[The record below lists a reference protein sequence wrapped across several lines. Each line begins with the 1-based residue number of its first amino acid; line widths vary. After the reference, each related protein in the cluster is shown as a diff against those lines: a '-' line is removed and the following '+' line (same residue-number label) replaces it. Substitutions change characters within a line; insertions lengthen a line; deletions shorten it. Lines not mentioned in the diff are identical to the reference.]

1 MVALALAAGATA
13 CAPSDQTPAAAQQ
26 MASRVDSAV
35 PREVALARFRACCAR
50 VDSLSGGESSRDA
63 LIRHFVRSIET
74 RDTAALRR
82 MLLNQDEFAWLY
94 YETSPQGLPPYNLSP
109 GLMWFMLEGN
119 SGKGLARAL
128 SEYGG
133 RPLGYAGHQ
142 CDAMSQRESANR
154 LVGPCV
160 VRRIE
165 PRGDTVSVRLFGL
178 LIERGGR
185 WKFLSYANKL

>member
-1 MVALALAAGATA
+1 MVALALVGGATA
-13 CAPSDQTPAAAQQ
+13 CTPPRGTPATARKT
-26 MASRVDSAV
+26 ASVVDSAV
-35 PREVALARFRACCAR
+35 SREVALARFRACCAQ
-50 VDSLSGGESSRDA
+50 VHSLSGGESSRDA
-63 LIRHFVRSIET
+63 LIRRFVQSIEA
-74 RDTAALRR
+74 RDTTTLRR
-82 MLLNQDEFAWLY
+82 LLLNRDEFAWLY
-94 YETSPQGLPPYNLSP
+94 YESAPQALPPYNLSP
-109 GLMWFMLEGN
+109 ALLWFMLEGN

-142 CDAMSQRESANR
+142 CDAISQRESANR

-178 LIERGGR
+178 LLERGGR

>member
-13 CAPSDQTPAAAQQ
+13 CGPTDQTPAAAQQ
-26 MASRVDSAV
+26 LASRVDSAV
-35 PREVALARFRACCAR
+35 PREAALARFRACCAR
-50 VDSLSGGESSRDA
+50 VDSLSAGESSRDA
-63 LIRHFVRSIET
+63 LIRRFVQSLET

-109 GLMWFMLEGN
+109 GLMWFVLQGN
-119 SGKGLARAL
+119 SGKGLGRAL

-133 RPLGYAGHQ
+133 RPLGYVGHQ
-142 CDAMSQRESANR
+142 CDAISQREGANR

-160 VRRIE
+160 VRRVE

-178 LIERGGR
+178 LIERNGR